1 MAKTKYCN
9 EIQRG
14 KRGGYTY
21 KITVNNIQE
30 HRACKGCKTRQE
42 ALAYVAKRKAEL
54 LQNSQP
60 LKDAP
65 TITIGVLGEKYKQ
78 YTIARNGDIKHV
90 RSKVKFFNEYFG
102 ENTPA
107 VNIKK
112 SDLDPFINYCRT
124 EKGLKDSTI
133 DRYISALSKMYSIAI
148 DDDVLIK
155 NPCSKIGKLAL
166 YDQEIY
172 KYWEDDETERL
183 VANVPNK
190 YRDIVEVA
198 LFTALRLSNI
208 RLMKK
213 EWIDFDK
220 GLLTVPREKT
230 KSKKPYKFPISADSK
245 LGEILIRN
253 MNNNNNTEYV
263 FINTRRQTPFSA
275 DKLEEVFAQACVKAG
290 VNNYGYH
297 GLRHTAGC
305 RLANNGLPIQDIK
318 EFMGHSTIQV
328 TQKYLHNRKGSM
340 VNAMKILEGYTN
352 EAST

>member
-90 RSKVKFFNEYFG
+90 MSKVKFFNEYFG

-124 EKGLKDSTI
+124 EKGFKDSTI

-155 NPCSKIGKLAL
+155 NPCSKIGKIAL
-166 YDQEIY
+166 YDQNEYKFWYEEEI
-172 KYWEDDETERL
+172 KAIKSVSPQWLQDMIECALITGVRR
-183 VANVPNK
+183 ANV
-190 YRDIVEVA
+190 R
-198 LFTALRLSNI
+198 LF
-208 RLMKK
+208 KK
-213 EWIDFDK
+213 SWIKWDS
-220 GLLTVPREKT
+220 TQVVVPREHS
-230 KSKKPYKFPISADSK
+230 KSKKPIPLPLGNK
-245 LGEILIRN
+245 LKDIFLRN
-253 MNNNNNTEYV
+253 MKDNDTEYV
-263 FINTRRQTPFSA
+263 FINRSRKTPRAENTMEDYLKESC
-275 DKLEEVFAQACVKAG
+275 KLAG
-290 VNNYGYH
+290 VEYYGWN
-297 GLRHTAGC
+297 GFRHTTGC
-305 RLANNGLPIQDIK
+305 RMADNGVAPQEIK
-318 EFMGHSTIQV
+318 EYMGHSTLNV
-328 TQKYLHNRKGSM
+328 TQKYLNKRNKSM
-340 VNAMKILEGYTN
+340 VNAMEILESY
-352 EAST
+352 ED